1 MLGAPIQQRRTDK
14 DAKMG
19 YWELYSD
26 LSLKF
31 IDLSDKFPKFIDVE
45 SEEEIKDDGNYYTVI
60 PKKVDTS
67 VKQVNKISK
76 KLSKK
81 KVIRRYLKEKGITD
95 TKKESILLDI
105 IKESE
110 ND

>member
-1 MLGAPIQQRRTDK
+1 MKL
-14 DAKMG
+14 
-19 YWELYSD
+19 E
-26 LSLKF
+26 F
-31 IDLSDKFPKFIDVE
+31 VDLSDSFPKFIDVE
-45 SEEEIKDDGNYYTVI
+45 SEEEVEEDGNYYTVI
-60 PKKVDTS
+60 SKKVETS